1 MRDDS
6 KGRWAGRTRT
16 AVVGRASTG
25 LAVLV
30 VLLAACRGADPGDE
44 SSSGAVARAGA
55 AQPAEGLATRASG
68 AESTQ
73 RAAAGLDTGAAYVCP
88 PCAPHDTLVFHE
100 DGECP
105 VCGMKLI
112 ERPDSSRVGHAHL
125 QPGSGNFLLEGGPG
139 HEEKLITVF
148 YHVPENLEPESP
160 VLVVVP
166 GSGRDAYEYRDAWV
180 EASEEHGVLVL
191 SPMYTEDEYGFGDY
205 HMGGVIDDLNLD
217 EAVEYADDSNEVF
230 LDEERFA
237 YRVNTNSEAWIFADF
252 DRIFEKVA
260 AAVGSTRESYDAF
273 GHSAGGQILHR
284 MVLLRPDSDADRI
297 LAGNSGFYTMPDLDA
312 RLPFGL
318 ENAPVGR
325 QDLRRSFAERLVLFL
340 GDEDDRDGTGG
351 IFLRSP
357 SADAQGPGRLERGRH
372 FYRRARELADEMG
385 TEFEWDLEVVPGV
398 GHDHEGMSRA
408 AAEYLY
414 GDGGGA

>member
-6 KGRWAGRTRT
+6 KNRGVGRTRT
-16 AVVGRASTG
+16 AVVSRAPMG
-25 LAVLV
+25 LVILL
-30 VLLAACRGADPGDE
+30 VLLTACRGADPGNE

-55 AQPAEGLATRASG
+55 AQPAEDSATRASG
-68 AESTQ
+68 AESTE

-112 ERPDSSRVGHAHL
+112 QRPDSSRVGHAHL

-148 YHVPENLEPESP
+148 YHVPESFEPESP

-191 SPMYTEDEYGFGDY
+191 SPMYTEEDYGFADY
-205 HMGGVIDDLNLD
+205 HMGGVIHELHLD
-217 EAVEYADDSNEVF
+217 EVVEYADDSNEVY
-230 LDEERFA
+230 LDEERFD
-237 YRVNTNSEAWIFADF
+237 YRVNANSEAWIFADF
-252 DRIFEKVA
+252 DRMFEKVT

-284 MVLLRPDSDADRI
+284 MVLLGPDSHADRI

-325 QDLRRSFAERLVLFL
+325 QDLRRSFGERLVLFL
-340 GDEDDRDGTGG
+340 GEEDDRDGTGG

-357 SADAQGPGRLERGRH
+357 SADEQGPGRLERGRH
-372 FYRRARELADEMG
+372 FYRRARELADRMG
-385 TEFEWDLEVVPGV
+385 TEFEWSLEVVPGV